1 LPEERKTATDRI
13 WSLFASVKFAI
24 VIFSLISLTAIIGTI
39 LEQRAEPARNIKI
52 LAKLFGESVA
62 PSLYSTL
69 EKLGFIDMYHSWWFI
84 AFLILF
90 SANIIICSVDRLPR
104 IWKLIRE
111 PLKPM
116 AAEHFETAPIKR
128 DVLLKGKPDKVKEIV
143 TSSIK
148 TIGFHYEESK
158 EDRGYQ
164 FYSQKGNYTRLGVYI
179 THLSIILILIG
190 ALAGIAF
197 GFKGFLNL
205 PEGRTAV
212 AVRYSPPSGPLDES
226 NIERILNSLESSW
239 GNISK
244 ASELLNMKEKSLK
257 DTLRKDGIQPLG
269 FSIRCDDFDVEFYEN
284 SNTPKKFISWLT
296 IIEDGKEVVKKS
308 IEVNDPLN
316 YKGTTFYQASYGMI
330 PNVPGW
336 FILRVTSKSGASEIK
351 RLNFGDNFTIPGTNL
366 EGTIKDFSPALSF
379 DNQGKPFTS
388 AEMMN
393 NPAVFMDFKE
403 GGKEKYSGWILKRY
417 QITGR
422 LPEGHIVEFLD
433 LWGVQYTG
441 LQVRKDPGVWIIYLA
456 SLAMT
461 IGLFIAFFMSHKK
474 LWVRIVEDKGNTKL
488 YVAATSNKNKAA
500 FERKI
505 EKMISLIKG
514 KQEGGK

>member
-1 LPEERKTATDRI
+1 MQEKKTFIDKI
-13 WSLFASVKFAI
+13 WGLFASVKFAI
-24 VIFSLISLTAIIGTI
+24 VIFSLISLTAIVGTI
-39 LEQRAEPARNIKI
+39 LEQRAEPASNIRI
-52 LAKLFGESVA
+52 LARLFGESIA
-62 PSLYSTL
+62 PFLYSTL
-69 EKLGFIDMYHSWWFI
+69 EKLGFMDMYHSWWFI

-116 AAEHFETAPIKR
+116 ATEHFETVPIKR
-128 DVLLKGKPDKVKEIV
+128 EALLKGKPDKVKEVV
-143 TSSIK
+143 TGVIK
-148 TIGFHYEESK
+148 TSGFRYEESK

-164 FYSQKGNYTRLGVYI
+164 FYSQKGNYSRLGVYI
-179 THLSIILILIG
+179 THMSIIFILIG
-190 ALAGIAF
+190 ALVGIAF
-197 GFKGFLNL
+197 GFKGSLNL

-212 AVRYSPPSGPLDES
+212 AFRYSPPSGPLDES
-226 NIERILNSLESSW
+226 NIERIFNALESSW

-244 ASELLNMKEKSLK
+244 ASDLLNMKEKSLK
-257 DTLRKDGIQPLG
+257 DILHKDGIQPLG
-269 FSIRCDDFDVEFYEN
+269 FAIRCDDFDVEFYEN
-284 SNTPKKFISWLT
+284 SNTPKEFISWLT
-296 IIEDGKEVVKKS
+296 VIEDGKEVLKKV
-308 IEVNDPLN
+308 IEVNDPLT
-316 YKGTTFYQASYGMI
+316 YKGTTFYQANYGMI

-351 RLNFGDNFTIPGTNL
+351 KLNFGEKFTIPGANL
-366 EGTIKDFSPALSF
+366 EGTIKDFSPAIAF

-388 AEMMN
+388 VEMMN
-393 NPAVFMDFKE
+393 NPAVFIDFTE
-403 GGKEKYSGWILKRY
+403 SGKEKYSGWILKRY
-417 QITGR
+417 PVTGR

-441 LQVRKDPGVWIIYLA
+441 LQVRKDPGVWIVYLA
-456 SLAMT
+456 SLTMT

-474 LWVRIVEDKGNTKL
+474 LWVRIVEDKGNTKV
-488 YVAATSNKNKAA
+488 YIAATSNKNRAA

-505 EKMISLIKG
+505 EKMISLLKG